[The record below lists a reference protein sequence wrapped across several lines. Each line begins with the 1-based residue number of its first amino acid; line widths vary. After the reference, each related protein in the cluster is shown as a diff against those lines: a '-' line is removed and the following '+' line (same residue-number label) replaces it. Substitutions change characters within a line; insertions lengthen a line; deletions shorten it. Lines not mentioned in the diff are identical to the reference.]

1 MKMIILTGVPVLFA
15 AGVFVSRS
23 EKEAVAVPVSIE
35 ICETLFTGQ
44 QYQFTSQG
52 VDSNGN
58 LVSPVPNAVYTT
70 ANGSGSITR
79 SGLYTAPST
88 PGTYRVY
95 VYFRNPSG
103 AIVSDSLYVK
113 VVTGI

>member
-1 MKMIILTGVPVLFA
+1 MKTMILTGIISLFA
-15 AGVFVSRS
+15 AGVFFNRS
-23 EKEAVAVPVSIE
+23 EKADVAAPVSIE

-44 QYQFTSQG
+44 QYQFVSQG
-52 VDSNGN
+52 IDTNGN

-79 SGLYTAPST
+79 TGLYMAPST

-95 VYFRNPSG
+95 VYFRNPGG
-103 AIVSDSLYVK
+103 AIVSDSLYVR

>member
-1 MKMIILTGVPVLFA
+1 MKTMILAGVPVLFA
-15 AGVFVSRS
+15 AGVFVSRA
-23 EKEAVAVPVSIE
+23 EKARVAQPAAIE
-35 ICETLFTGQ
+35 ICETLFIGQ
-44 QYQFTSQG
+44 QYQFVSQG
-52 VDSNGN
+52 IDTNGN

-79 SGLYTAPST
+79 TGLYTAPTT

-95 VYFRNPSG
+95 VYFRNPGG
-103 AIVSDSLYVK
+103 AIVSDSMYVK